1 MKLNFMSFSVLS
13 LAAILLAGCHKDDVN
28 SSILP
33 VANGS
38 KPAKTYSGQYLRS
51 YYTLLC
57 RISKSTP
64 GFFPPQVARA
74 YGYTGVANYEAVING
89 IDGSKSLQGQVTAFT
104 NGTVP
109 KPATNTIYNWGISS
123 NAATAEIIRK
133 MFLQKITAANSSAI
147 DSLET
152 VQLAAL
158 SANVSDDIIS
168 RSINYGKSV
177 ADAVY
182 GYSLQ
187 DGGDLSYLDPFQL
200 PFSLP
205 AADYCW
211 VPTGAALHPVAPH
224 WGTNRPFLTAD
235 VDATQ
240 PAAPLAFSTDST
252 SAFYKAAID
261 VYNQVKVN
269 TADEVS
275 MVKFWADD
283 PFNTCT
289 PAGHTF
295 NIMTQLLEEGNAS
308 LEKSSV
314 AFAALGIGEND
325 AFISCWKAKYNY
337 VLIRPVS
344 YIKKYIDPTFATVI
358 GTPAFP
364 AYSSGH
370 SCEIGAG
377 TRVFIKLFTN
387 GNGAYSFAD
396 RSQLQ
401 YGFPIRNF
409 TNFEDMANECAKS
422 RFYAGIHYDM
432 DNVAGLQTG
441 KAVGNNVISMIQWPQ
456 NIQ

>member
-1 MKLNFMSFSVLS
+1 MKLNSFFFSVLI
-13 LAAILLAGCHKDDVN
+13 LASIFLAGCHKDDVN
-28 SSILP
+28 STTLP
-33 VANGS
+33 VILG

-57 RISKSTP
+57 RISKSTA

-74 YGYTGVANYEAVING
+74 YSYTGIANYEAVVNG
-89 IDGSKSLQGQVTAFT
+89 IDVSKSLQGQLSAFT
-104 NGTVP
+104 KGTIP
-109 KPATNTIYNWGISS
+109 KPATNTTYNWAISS

-133 MFLQKITAANSSAI
+133 MFLQKISVANSSAI

-158 SANVSDDIIS
+158 SVNVASDIVTNS
-168 RSINYGKSV
+168 VNYGKSV

-182 GYSLQ
+182 GYSLH

-200 PFSLP
+200 PFSMP

-211 VPTGAALHPVAPH
+211 VPTSATLHAVAPY
-224 WGTNRPFLTAD
+224 WGTNRPFLAAD
-235 VDATQ
+235 IDATQ
-240 PAAPLAFSTDST
+240 PAAYTAFSTDST
-252 SAFYKAAID
+252 SAFYKEASD

-289 PAGHTF
+289 PCGHTF
-295 NIMTQLLEEGNAS
+295 NIMIQLLEENNAS

-314 AFAALGIGEND
+314 GFAALGIGEND
-325 AFISCWKAKYNY
+325 AFITCWKAKYTY
-337 VLIRPVS
+337 TLIRPVT
-344 YIKKYIDPTFATVI
+344 YIKKYIDSTFKTVI

-377 TRVFIKLFTN
+377 TRIFIKLFTN
-387 GNGAYSFAD
+387 GNGAYTFAD

-401 YGFPIRNF
+401 YGFPIRNY
-409 TNFEDMANECAKS
+409 TNFEDMASECAKS

-432 DNVAGLQTG
+432 DNTAGLQTG
-441 KAVGNNVISMIQWPQ
+441 KSVGNNVNNMIQWPQ